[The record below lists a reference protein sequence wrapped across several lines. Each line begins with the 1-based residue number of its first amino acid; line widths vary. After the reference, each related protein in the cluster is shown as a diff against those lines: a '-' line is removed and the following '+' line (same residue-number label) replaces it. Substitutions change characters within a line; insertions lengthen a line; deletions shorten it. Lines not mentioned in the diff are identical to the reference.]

1 MTFEKEY
8 STELLSSI
16 IEYNHNKYIAFRDFN
31 LDNFVINEDYE
42 KILNARYCK
51 VARIKRRLVYLL
63 TRCDYVWFITFTF
76 SDKYI
81 NRSTRTKR
89 DLIKSVLNTHDF
101 IYILN
106 VLFQ

>member
-42 KILNARYCK
+42 KILK
-51 VARIKRRLVYLL
+51 
-63 TRCDYVWFITFTF
+63 
-76 SDKYI
+76 
-81 NRSTRTKR
+81 
-89 DLIKSVLNTHDF
+89 
-101 IYILN
+101 
-106 VLFQ
+106 